1 MRIPFLDLKTVNAA
15 HRAEL
20 LEVLTA
26 VLDSG
31 SYILGERLEE
41 FEAKFSAFCGA
52 AHTIGTGNG
61 LDALT
66 LIIRGYKE
74 LGVFNE
80 GDEIIVPSNCY
91 IASILAVTENRL
103 TPVLVEP
110 DIKTYTIDE
119 RLIEAHITGRTKG
132 ILTVHLYGQ
141 VAYSKAMQTIAD
153 RHSLKIIEDA
163 AQAAGAAHGKRRTGS
178 LGHACGFSFYPSKNL
193 GALGDAGAVTTC
205 ERDLAEVIHA
215 LHNYGSHKKY
225 QNKYQGVNS
234 RLDEVQAAALS
245 VKLKYLDAENQ
256 ARRRIVRQYYEGIK
270 NPKLILPCPPK
281 SEVAHVWHVFVVRTQ
296 ERQAFINHMADRG
309 IGTLI
314 HYPIPPHRQQAYRQC
329 SERSYPISEEVH
341 RTIVSIPLSPIMT
354 DEQINAVIER
364 CNSFGV

>member
-1 MRIPFLDLKTVNAA
+1 MTIPFLDLKTVNAA

-20 LEVLTA
+20 LEVLA
-26 VLDSG
+26 EVLDSG
-31 SYILGERLEE
+31 SYILGERLKE
-41 FEAKFSAFCGA
+41 FEAKFSAYCGA

-66 LIIRGYKE
+66 LIIRGCKE

-80 GDEIIVPSNCY
+80 GDEILVPSNTY

-110 DIKTYTIDE
+110 DINTYNIDE
-119 RLIEAHITGRTKG
+119 QLLEAHITGRTKG

-141 VAYSKAMQTIAD
+141 VAYSDAMKSVAD
-153 RHSLKIIEDA
+153 KHNLKIIEDA
-163 AQAAGAAHGKRRTGS
+163 AQAAGAAYGGHKTGS

-193 GALGDAGAVTTC
+193 GALGDAGAVTTSDP
-205 ERDLAEVIHA
+205 ELAEVIHA

-225 QNKYQGVNS
+225 HNKYQGVNS
-234 RLDEVQAAALS
+234 RLDELQAAALS
-245 VKLKYLDAENQ
+245 VKLNYLDAENE
-256 ARRRIVRQYYEGIK
+256 ARRRIVCRYNEGIK
-270 NPKLILPCPPK
+270 NKKLILPHLPK
-281 SEVAHVWHVFVVRTQ
+281 GEETHVWHVFVLRTQ
-296 ERQAFINHMADRG
+296 EREAFISHMADRN

-314 HYPIPPHRQQAYRQC
+314 HYPIPPHRQPAYRQC
-329 SERSYPISEEVH
+329 NDRSYPISEEIH

-354 DEQINAVIER
+354 DEQIDAVIER